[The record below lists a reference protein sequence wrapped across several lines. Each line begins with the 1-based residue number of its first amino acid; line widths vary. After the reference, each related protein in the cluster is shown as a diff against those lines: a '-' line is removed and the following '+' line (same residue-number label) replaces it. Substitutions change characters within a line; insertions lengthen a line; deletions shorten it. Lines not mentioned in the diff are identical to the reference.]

1 MGKPLKKP
9 PVYFTLAQVRFN
21 TILKIRDFLPSVQEG
36 MRKAGFPVFSTR
48 PTFVFQLAPPGGPEG
63 AQPAPQEQY
72 FFTNI
77 AKTHSFLLDVASL
90 TLQSTQYGTFEDFS
104 QRFLEGLTLAN
115 DAIAL
120 DYTERVGLRYLDH
133 VAPRKG
139 DTLEQYLAPEVQ
151 GLAQRLKGEPVH
163 SYLEA
168 LNAIGSSTQLRTRIF
183 ITKGGLAFPPDL
195 QPNGL
200 EVEPRFSDEDGLHA
214 TVDTDAFVQE
224 RKSFSLDEIRE
235 DFAAIHEAV
244 SEAFYTIVT
253 DYARGAWNTP

>member
-36 MRKAGFPVFSTR
+36 MRKAGFPVFSKR
-48 PTFVFQLAPPGGPEG
+48 QTFMLQIGPPGSPEG

-72 FFTNI
+72 FFTNT

-90 TLQSTQYGTFEDFS
+90 TLQSTQYGTYEDFS
-104 QRFLEGLTLAN
+104 KQFLEGLALTN

-139 DTLEQYLAPEVQ
+139 DMLEKYLAPEVQ
-151 GLAQRLKGEPVH
+151 GLAQRLQGEPVH
-163 SYLEA
+163 SYIEA
-168 LNAIGSSTQLRTRIF
+168 LNAVGSTQLRTRIF

-195 QPNGL
+195 QPEGL
-200 EVEPRFSDEDGLHA
+200 VIEPRFSGEDGLHA
-214 TVDTDAFVQE
+214 TIDTDGFVQE
-224 RKSFSLDEIRE
+224 RKTFSMDEISE
-235 DFAAIHEAV
+235 DFAAIHAV
-244 SEAFYTIVT
+244 VNEAFYTIVT
-253 DYARGAWNTP
+253 DHAREVWDTP

>member
-48 PTFVFQLAPPGGPEG
+48 QTFVFQLAPPDGPEG
-63 AQPAPQEQY
+63 AQSTPQEQY
-72 FFTNI
+72 FFTNT

-104 QRFLEGLTLAN
+104 NRFLEGLTLVN
-115 DAIAL
+115 EAIAL
-120 DYTERVGLRYLDH
+120 DYSERVGVRYLDH
-133 VAPRKG
+133 VAPRKD
-139 DTLEQYLAPEVQ
+139 DTLEQYLGPEVQ

-163 SYLEA
+163 SYIEA
-168 LNAIGSSTQLRTRIF
+168 LNAIGNTQLRTRIF
-183 ITKGGLAFPPDL
+183 ITKGGLAFPPEL

-200 EVEPRFSDEDGLHA
+200 EIEPRFSEEDGLHA
-214 TVDTDAFVQE
+214 TVDTDGFVQE
-224 RKSFSLDEIRE
+224 RKPFSLDDIRK
-235 DFAAIHEAV
+235 DFAAIHDAV
-244 SEAFYTIVT
+244 NEAFYTIVT
-253 DYARGAWNTP
+253 DYAREAWDTP